1 MSVSNVCKAVL
12 RSLFLSP
19 NELNKLLEVH
29 FEFPFILIVKSTV
42 SFLTGQ
48 SLQVIK
54 SWYTGGTP
62 EQGFWCCFADRLNQ
76 SLVSSVGQATALQE

>member
-1 MSVSNVCKAVL
+1 MSVSNVRKAVL

-29 FEFPFILIVKSTV
+29 FEFPFILIVKSTM

-54 SWYTGGTP
+54 SWYTGGAP
-62 EQGFWCCFADRLNQ
+62 EQGFWCCFAGRLNQ
-76 SLVSSVGQATALQE
+76 SLVSSVGQATTLQE